1 VIRRAYHLLI
11 HIHPAQ
17 FRDRFGDEMLS
28 IFDEVAGTP
37 GATAL
42 LGDACFSLLRQWAV
56 RSGAWKIVV
65 AALITLIEFAF
76 VVIEP

>member
-1 VIRRAYHLLI
+1 MTRRAYQLLI
-11 HIHPAQ
+11 HMHPVQ

-28 IFDEVAGTP
+28 IFDEVADTP
-37 GATAL
+37 GARAL
-42 LGDACFSLLRQWAV
+42 LGDACFSLVRQWAV

-76 VVIEP
+76 IAIEP